1 MVDALLS
8 PPGLKF
14 CHPRSAVAR
23 CLDVDDL
30 RAFVGQVPREAV
42 TIAERSGCG
51 RELGAGR
58 SAIAAR
64 GSVYGQDPH
73 PARQV
78 RVGHPACHRWGM
90 TTDGAHARDLRAVY
104 AFRGLP
110 EELNRTLPLDA
121 DERVI
126 LEGTLLCYRIPVL
139 PRISY
144 VRLTSDRF
152 VLLRHYGWRPDTVTE
167 VPPRAVQEV
176 DRKGARLEM
185 TWTGHDD
192 RTPFISLAPWATVIA
207 ARRRPITN
215 LDQLTSD
222 LRAWLSSVGWT
233 QPGTN

>member
-1 MVDALLS
+1 
-8 PPGLKF
+8 
-14 CHPRSAVAR
+14 
-23 CLDVDDL
+23 
-30 RAFVGQVPREAV
+30 
-42 TIAERSGCG
+42 
-51 RELGAGR
+51 
-58 SAIAAR
+58 
-64 GSVYGQDPH
+64 
-73 PARQV
+73 
-78 RVGHPACHRWGM
+78 M

-110 EELNRTLPLDA
+110 EELNRTLPIDA

-233 QPGTN
+233 QPGTS